1 MGRNRMLIFCLVAAT
16 VAIVSFVVASKQK
29 ERLSTS
35 PDFSDTRLVKLPNAN
50 FFFAGPPS
58 VSLRVSRSTAVRDR
72 DFGVDKEALEFMKS
86 EAAKSGT
93 RIPQTLVTPHGGV
106 VEFNFG
112 TWDDGYRPATPSQ
125 QDYEETINGI
135 KADKDAVQAGPWW
148 GNGGEGIDSNSKQ
161 PACSY
166 RFWSRKYTLD
176 IGAVWPKDND
186 TARREAIETMKCA
199 IYSIQPDP
207 PTWKP
212 TLEKSK

>member
-1 MGRNRMLIFCLVAAT
+1 MGRNRTLVFSLVAVT
-16 VAIVSFVVASKQK
+16 VAIASFVVANKQR
-29 ERLSTS
+29 ERLSTF
-35 PDFSDTRLVKLPNAN
+35 PDFSDTKLLKLPNAN
-50 FFFAGPPS
+50 FFFSGPLS
-58 VSLRVSRSTAVRDR
+58 VSVRVPRLTMVRDR
-72 DFGVDKEALEFMKS
+72 DFGADKETLEFMKS

-93 RIPQTLVTPHGGV
+93 RLPQELVTPHGGV

-112 TWDDGYRPATPSQ
+112 TWDDGYRPATPSER
-125 QDYEETINGI
+125 DYEEMINGM
-135 KADKDAVQAGPWW
+135 KADKDGVRAGQWW

-186 TARREAIETMKCA
+186 EARREAIETMKCV

-207 PTWKP
+207 PDWKP
-212 TLEKSK
+212 APETT